1 MPQNTDN
8 KTINQF
14 SSQPKLGFGLGW
26 VPDFPNIKDYTIDNE
41 KVQSMLSKTS
51 VLNKNAAMPQSVD
64 LRKYCSPI
72 ENQGELGSCTA
83 HAGAGMVEYFEK
95 KAFGKHIDASRLFLY
110 KTTRNLLH
118 WTGDTGAH
126 LRTTMEALVLFGT
139 PTEEYY
145 PYNITVFDNEPGA
158 FCYSFAQNFQAISY
172 LTLDPLGAAKK
183 DVLSN
188 IKNFLAS
195 GFPSMFG
202 FTVYGSI
209 SQANSNGKIPYP
221 SSKEKNLGGHAI
233 MAVGYDDNMVI
244 KNAINNSE
252 TKGALIIRNSWGT
265 DWGDGGYGY
274 LPYEYV
280 LSGLA
285 IDWWTLIK
293 QEWVDTGQFL

>member
-1 MPQNTDN
+1 MPQNTYN

-14 SSQPKLGFGLGW
+14 VGQSKLGFGLGW
-26 VPDFPNIKDYTIDNE
+26 IPDFPNIRDYTADNE
-41 KVQSMLSKTS
+41 KVQLMLTKTS
-51 VLNKNAAMPQSVD
+51 TLNENAPLPSSVD
-64 LRKYCSPI
+64 LREFCSPI
-72 ENQGELGSCTA
+72 ENQGEIGSCTA
-83 HAGAGMVEYFEK
+83 HAGVSMVEYFEK
-95 KAFGKHIDASRLFLY
+95 RSFGKHLDASRLFLY

-139 PTEEYY
+139 PPEEYC
-145 PYNITVFDNEPGA
+145 PYNIAEFDTEPRA

-172 LTLDPLGAAKK
+172 LTLDPLGMEKTS
-183 DVLSN
+183 VLSN
-188 IKNFLAS
+188 VKNFIAS

-209 SQANSNGKIPYP
+209 SQADSTGKIPYP
-221 SSKEKNLGGHAI
+221 SSGEKILGGHAI
-233 MAVGYDDNMVI
+233 MAVGYDDNIVI
-244 KNAINNSE
+244 QNSINNSK
-252 TKGALIIRNSWGT
+252 TTGALIIRNSWGT
-265 DWGDGGYGY
+265 NWGDEGYGY

-280 LSGLA
+280 LKGLA